1 MSFLC
6 LDLSSKCTGWAKFSK
21 DGKLV
26 KKGRITP
33 DPKLHPYLKLHY
45 VADQVEKLFSSIEEV
60 IIEGLYV
67 GINPKAVLYLA
78 RLSGAVMDRWMSHT
92 YKKPYIY
99 NASSARALI
108 GINGKA
114 HKAEIQLHIIKLYK
128 FASDIKIK
136 EYDKIHK
143 QLVIDY
149 KAKKLTKGQFKYR
162 LDKLSK
168 QIDSETGIGE
178 DIADSIVLGL
188 AHFKK
193 EKRDG

>member
-1 MSFLC
+1 MYLC

-21 DGKLV
+21 DGKLI

-33 DPKLHPYLKLHY
+33 DPKLHPYKRLQY
-45 VADQVEKLFSSIEEV
+45 VTDQVRLLFEGINTL

-78 RLSGAVMDRWMSHT
+78 RLSGAVIYTWMS
-92 YKKPYIY
+92 YKFTVPNIY
-99 NASSARALI
+99 NASSARKLV
-108 GINGKA
+108 GINGRA
-114 HKAEIQLHIIKLYK
+114 HKAEVQLSVIKLYK

-136 EYDKIHK
+136 EYTKTLK
-143 QLVIDY
+143 QLIGDY
-149 KAKKLTKGQFKYR
+149 KEKEITKGQFKYR

-168 QIDSETGIGE
+168 LIDKETGIGE

-188 AHFKK
+188 AHYKK
-193 EKRDG
+193 GKKNG